1 MQKSKITG
9 GPADLQ
15 GEQSRGAGKNLKY
28 KSKVKGSPALFD
40 SAELKEFLALLNG
53 TDVVEFEYGDK
64 GVHIVIKKEAVGEI
78 IGDEISPGAAARR
91 EKYRIKS
98 SVVGLFHL
106 VENDIPLCSVGDV
119 VKEGRK
125 LGWVDSMGIP
135 KEIVA
140 ERAGRIVSIFCKDS
154 GVVEWG
160 QDLFEIDYD
169 PPTTHKGTP
178 PTVHKG

>member
-9 GPADLQ
+9 CPADLQ
-15 GEQSRGAGKNLKY
+15 GKQSRGAGKNQQCKLKD
-28 KSKVKGSPALFD
+28 KGLPALFD
-40 SAELKEFLALLNG
+40 NIELKEFLALLNG

-64 GVHIVIKKEAVGEI
+64 GIHIVIKKESVGEI
-78 IGDEISPGAAARR
+78 IGDEMSPARDALR
-91 EKYRIKS
+91 KKYRIKS

-119 VKEGRK
+119 VREGRR
-125 LGWVDSMGIP
+125 LGWVDSMGIQ

-140 ERAGRIVSIFCKDS
+140 ERDGRIVSIFCGDC

-160 QDLFEIDYD
+160 QDLFEIED
-169 PPTTHKGTP
+169 
-178 PTVHKG
+178 V